1 MIKHANEE
9 GLTHWKKTLQR
20 QRELNTRTD
29 PSGFG
34 RGSGQ
39 STAATQFAWMA
50 NADPADQDRDSRDA
64 SDDDDDATVV
74 PEPNG
79 HHYSGLSGTTLASSR
94 NGSVTSLR
102 SRSATNENMPPP
114 PPYAAA
120 AAFISRGAQQT
131 PPARFPLPGHTPPL
145 TLNTNP
151 VIQNLANSPERS
163 NESYFSP
170 IETPM
175 MSSRSSSASGQ
186 AYPFP
191 RYPTP
196 SYYEDNSHF
205 SAPSMSRSSSRE
217 GAGAAAAAAAA
228 QAAQAAHA
236 QAQAQAQY
244 TAFQSN
250 GAAFQNGQRLQRPSL
265 PGMGASA
272 PVVSALTQQS
282 RMRSASSP
290 NIHHLPNPSQLSRVS
305 PGGGGVI
312 PPVPSL
318 PPSLPGPYIPYSGGP
333 AVVSRG
339 QNGSPTSPILPG
351 QRSETPTAPDLNG
364 VLGTPVN
371 GGISTAKSQVKVKVH
386 YNNDKFVLI
395 VPYSIAYAQLIDRIE
410 RKVEF
415 CGALPASPIRVR
427 YQDEDGDFISMNSD
441 DDVQMA
447 FDVGCEGAIKDAT
460 GACGTV
466 TLYVQVG

>member
-20 QRELNTRTD
+20 QREQYTRTD
-29 PSGFG
+29 TPGYG

-39 STAATQFAWMA
+39 STATTQFAWMV
-50 NADPADQDRDSRDA
+50 NADPADQGRDSRDA
-64 SDDDDDATVV
+64 SDDDDDATTVV
-74 PEPNG
+74 PEANG
-79 HHYSGLSGTTLASSR
+79 HHYSGLSGTTLSSSR
-94 NGSVTSLR
+94 NGSVTNLR

-114 PPYAAA
+114 NA
-120 AAFISRGAQQT
+120 AAFVSRGAQQT

-151 VIQNLANSPERS
+151 VIQNLANSPER
-163 NESYFSP
+163 NNASYFSP

-175 MSSRSSSASGQ
+175 MSSRSSSTSGQ

-196 SYYEDNSHF
+196 NYYDGDNHF
-205 SAPSMSRSSSRE
+205 AAPSMSRSSSRE
-217 GAGAAAAAAAA
+217 GAAAAAAAAS
-228 QAAQAAHA
+228 
-236 QAQAQAQY
+236 AQY
-244 TAFQSN
+244 AAFQSN
-250 GAAFQNGQRLQRPSL
+250 GAAYQNGQRLQRPSL
-265 PGMGASA
+265 PGMVASA
-272 PVVSALTQQS
+272 PVAPALTQQS

-305 PGGGGVI
+305 PGGVI

-318 PPSLPGPYIPYSGGP
+318 PPSLPGTYLPYSGGP
-333 AVVSRG
+333 AVINRG
-339 QNGSPTSPILPG
+339 QNESPTSPILAS
-351 QRSETPTAPDLNG
+351 QRSETPTAPDPNG
-364 VLGTPVN
+364 TSGTPVN
-371 GGISTAKSQVKVKVH
+371 GVSTAKSQVKVKVH

-395 VPYSIAYAQLIDRIE
+395 VPYNIAYAQLIDRIE